1 MEIYKSK
8 IDYWL
13 VGTMYLMTLIPTI
26 PALIYSFS
34 WTLIFIVL
42 ILLTFASSLIFNT
55 KYIIKNETLTIKC
68 GILPIEKYSIQQIQ
82 SIQNTN
88 TIMAA
93 PAISLDRIEIRF
105 TNRKAVVISP
115 QDKHR
120 FIEYVCKVNTTI
132 VVK

>member
-13 VGTMYLMTLIPTI
+13 VGTMYLITLIPTI
-26 PALIYSFS
+26 PALIYAFS
-34 WTLIFIVL
+34 WTLVFLVV
-42 ILLTFASSLIFNT
+42 ILLVFASSLIFNT
-55 KYIIKNETLTIKC
+55 KYIIENETLSIKC

-93 PAISLDRIEIRF
+93 PAISLDRIEIKF

-115 QDKHR
+115 LDKHR
-120 FIEYVCKVNTTI
+120 FIEYVCKVNPTI

>member
-26 PALIYSFS
+26 PALIYAFS
-34 WTLIFIVL
+34 WTLIFIVV

-120 FIEYVCKVNTTI
+120 FIEYVCKVNPTI

>member
-26 PALIYSFS
+26 PALIYAFS
-34 WTLIFIVL
+34 WTLIFLVV
-42 ILLTFASSLIFNT
+42 ILLVFASSLIFNT
-55 KYIIKNETLTIKC
+55 KYIIENETLSIKL

-88 TIMAA
+88 TIMAT

-115 QDKHR
+115 LDKHR
-120 FIEYVCKVNTTI
+120 FIEYVCKVNPTI

>member
-13 VGTMYLMTLIPTI
+13 VGTMYLITIIPSI
-26 PALIYSFS
+26 PALIYAFS
-34 WTLIFIVL
+34 WILVFLVV
-42 ILLTFASSLIFNT
+42 ILLAFASVLIFNT
-55 KYIIKNETLTIKC
+55 KYIIENETLTIKC
-68 GILPIEKYSIQQIQ
+68 GFFLVEKYNIQQIR

-93 PAISLDRIEIRF
+93 PAISLDRIEIRL
-105 TNRKAVVISP
+105 TNRNAVVISP

-120 FIEYVCKVNTTI
+120 FIKCLCQINPAI

>member
-13 VGTMYLMTLIPTI
+13 VGVMYLITLIPTI
-26 PALIYSFS
+26 PALIYAFS
-34 WTLIFIVL
+34 WTLIFLVV
-42 ILLTFASSLIFNT
+42 ILLAFASSLIFNT
-55 KYIIKNETLTIKC
+55 KYIIADETLSIKC
-68 GILPIEKYSIQQIQ
+68 GILPIEKYDIQQIH

-93 PAISLDRIEIRF
+93 PAISLDRIEIRL
-105 TNRKAVVISP
+105 TNRKAVIISP
-115 QDKHR
+115 VDKHR
-120 FIEYVCKVNTTI
+120 FIERICKVNPAI